1 MAKNQNNGQE
11 QDLNQILKI
20 RRDKLTKLQEDGKDP
35 SQSER
40 PEDNGQYEILY

>member
-35 SQSER
+35 LR
-40 PEDNGQYEILY
+40 HLR